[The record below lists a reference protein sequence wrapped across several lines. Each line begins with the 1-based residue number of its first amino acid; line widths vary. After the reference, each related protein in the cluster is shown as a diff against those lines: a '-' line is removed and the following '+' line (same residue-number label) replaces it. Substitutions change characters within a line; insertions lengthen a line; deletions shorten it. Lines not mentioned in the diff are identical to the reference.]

1 MAKKVVIVDEELT
14 PTVLAIK
21 KTKRGSLLWLII
33 IFAALIAAA
42 IYLPDITTYV
52 SEKLGFSVDDPS
64 ALLGPSDDNNDD
76 TNVDDEPEENSE
88 IQKYVLSDNPSFTV
102 DNMTL
107 NNFVIQNNTIT
118 FTITNN
124 GSEIIDLSEEY
135 YYLNLYNGETL
146 LERIKV
152 ADNIIGV
159 NASEDIQYEITAS
172 NVTEIAFLEIT
183 VEEYPAYTVD
193 TDSSGNGTLT
203 CTRDYET
210 ITYSFNRNQL
220 LAIEDVYVVPTTDPN
235 YATLYSSYQALST
248 TYSNISGLTSNIVVE
263 NNSLH
268 FTTSVNL
275 RTLVDGT
282 FNSRIYYPLNTDAKV
297 INFELESQGYI
308 CS

>member
-248 TYSNISGLTSNIVVE
+248 TYSNISGLISNIVVE

>member
-21 KTKRGSLLWLII
+21 KNKRGSILWLII
-33 IFAALIAAA
+33 IFVALIAAA
-42 IYLPDITTYV
+42 IYLPDITTYL
-52 SEKLGFSVDDPS
+52 SERFGFSVDDPS
-64 ALLGPSDDNNDD
+64 SLLGPSNADNDD
-76 TNVDDEPEENSE
+76 TNDNESDESAEF
-88 IQKYVLSDNPSFTV
+88 QKYVLSDNPNFIV
-102 DNMTL
+102 DDMTL
-107 NNFVIQNNTIT
+107 SNFVIQNNTIT

-159 NASEDIQYEITAS
+159 NSSENIQYEITS
-172 NVTEIAFLEIT
+172 NNITEIAFLEIT
-183 VEEYPAYTVD
+183 VEEYPSYTIEA
-193 TDSSGNGTLT
+193 DSLGNGTLT
-203 CTRDYET
+203 CVKDYET
-210 ITYSFNRNQL
+210 ITYSFNKNQL
-220 LAIEDVYVVPTTDPN
+220 ITIEDVYVVATTDPN
-235 YATLYSSYQALST
+235 YSTLYSSYQALST
-248 TYSNISGLTSNIVVE
+248 TYSNINGVTSNIVVE

-282 FNSRIYYPLNTDAKV
+282 FNNRIYYPLNTDGKV

>member
-21 KTKRGSLLWLII
+21 KNKRGSILWLII
-33 IFAALIAAA
+33 IFVALIAAA

-64 ALLGPSDDNNDD
+64 SLLGPSNADNDD
-76 TNVDDEPEENSE
+76 TNDNESDESAEF
-88 IQKYVLSDNPSFTV
+88 QKYVLSDNPNFIV
-102 DNMTL
+102 DDMTL
-107 NNFVIQNNTIT
+107 SNFVIQNNTIT

-159 NASEDIQYEITAS
+159 NSSENIQYEITS
-172 NVTEIAFLEIT
+172 NNITEIAFLEIT
-183 VEEYPAYTVD
+183 VEEYPSYTIEA
-193 TDSSGNGTLT
+193 DSLGNGTLT
-203 CTRDYET
+203 CVKDYET
-210 ITYSFNRNQL
+210 ITYSFNKNQL
-220 LAIEDVYVVPTTDPN
+220 ITIEDVYVVATTDPN
-235 YATLYSSYQALST
+235 YSTLYSSYQALST
-248 TYSNISGLTSNIVVE
+248 TYSNINGVTSNIVVE

-282 FNSRIYYPLNTDAKV
+282 FNNRIYYPFNTDGKV